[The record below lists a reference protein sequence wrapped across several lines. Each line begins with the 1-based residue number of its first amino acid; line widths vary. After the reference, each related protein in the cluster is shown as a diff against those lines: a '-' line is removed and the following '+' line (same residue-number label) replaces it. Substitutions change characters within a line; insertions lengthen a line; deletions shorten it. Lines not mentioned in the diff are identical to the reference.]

1 MHRNGDSVLA
11 KYYSIREAFGTS
23 KELTSCT
30 FPVKFRDA
38 DDCYYSGINLFDKL
52 KNDVLIKRLDN
63 EVHFHS
69 FMLNQLFSRLQ
80 EIKAYSNVDI
90 NNTRRLIAVSSDC
103 ISTIHILVRDEIQ
116 VNVYFRSSD
125 FDGALPCDLKFI
137 SEIPSRL
144 IEHMIKFKNTK
155 GYEEVTQ
162 ELIQEYKEKP
172 VLINIIFGSLHRTK
186 E

>member
-1 MHRNGDSVLA
+1 MINVYNRMLA
-11 KYYSIREAFGTS
+11 SFNNSR
-23 KELTSCT
+23 ELTSCS
-30 FPVKFRDA
+30 FPVRFKNA
-38 DDCYYSGINLFDKL
+38 ENCWLGGIELFEKVNNATL
-52 KNDVLIKRLDN
+52 TARLNN

-69 FMLNQLFSRLQ
+69 FLVNQLFSKLQ
-80 EIKAYSNVDI
+80 EIKAYSDVNI
-90 NNTRRLIAVSSDC
+90 NNTRRLISVSSDC

-155 GYEEVTQ
+155 GYSEVTQ
-162 ELIQEYKEKP
+162 ELIQQYKEKP
-172 VLINIIFGSLHRTK
+172 VLLNLMFGSLHRTK